1 MDWPLVKITWIDSC
15 EPYTGW
21 QHIASLKPPDSI
33 QCISVGYLVDDGER
47 TKTIAPHIT
56 HPVDEHTQGCGI
68 IVIPTKAVLLL
79 ERLAVTSVESC

>member
-1 MDWPLVKITWIDSC
+1 MNWPLVKVTWIDSC

-33 QCISVGYLVDDGER
+33 ECISVGFLVDDGER

-56 HPVDEHTQGCGI
+56 HPADEHAQGCGI

-79 ERLAVTSVESC
+79 ERLTVAS